1 MTGTQDAPPR
11 LRDLRVVVSDGR
23 ILDEATTAPA
33 AEPRHSTTAPVD
45 GDGAPGPSTSR
56 RPAAPVARA
65 GAVALTGLEG
75 QLVHAEAATASGLPQ
90 IRIVGLPDAAVR
102 EASDRVR
109 LGCQRSGFSLPE
121 CKVVVNLAPGGIR
134 KAGPGF
140 DLPVALA
147 VLGAAGHL
155 RPDDLVGVVAVGE
168 VGLDGRLRATA
179 GTLPAAAVAR
189 DHGAG
194 LFLVPVEAAPEAAL
208 VDGLEVVPVATVREA
223 VAVLSGATER
233 PARPRPPEPVQRHV
247 EDLADVR
254 GQALA
259 RRGIEIAAAG
269 GHHVLMM
276 GPPGCGKSMLA
287 RRLPGVLPGLT
298 TAEALEVAA
307 VRSIVGAVA
316 TDLDLRPPFRSPHHA
331 TSTAGLIGGGSGV
344 ARPGELSRAHRGVL
358 FLDEVLET
366 PRSTLDA
373 LREPLERGEVV
384 LVRSQSRVTYP
395 ARVQLVAAANPCP
408 CGHAGASRRPCR
420 CRPDQVARYRG
431 RLSGPL
437 LDRID
442 LHLELEPVSEDVLVG
457 PSDGEASADVAARVR
472 RARDTAAT
480 RWAAADVPADRRL
493 NRDVDAARLRHTVSA
508 TAQRRLA
515 RAVQTLGWSA
525 RTFDRCLRVARTI
538 ADLAA
543 ADVAGPDHVDE
554 AIAYRLDT
562 GPRPT

>member
-1 MTGTQDAPPR
+1 MSAVDEA
-11 LRDLRVVVSDGR
+11 DLTIGDLDVVVSDGTGV
-23 ILDEATTAPA
+23 DATAGPDRDAASAGPA
-33 AEPRHSTTAPVD
+33 R
-45 GDGAPGPSTSR
+45 PGRGTL
-56 RPAAPVARA
+56 ART
-65 GAVALTGLEG
+65 GAVALTGLSG
-75 QLVHAEAATASGLPQ
+75 DLVHAEAAIAAGLPQ

-102 EASDRVR
+102 EAADRVR

-121 CKVVVNLAPGGIR
+121 TKVVVNLAPAGIR
-134 KAGPGF
+134 KSGPGF
-140 DLPVALA
+140 DLPVALS
-147 VLGAAGHL
+147 VLAAAGHL
-155 RPDDLVGVVAVGE
+155 APADLDGVVAVGE
-168 VGLDGRLRATA
+168 VGLDGRLRGAA
-179 GTLPAAAVAR
+179 GTLPAATTARRAGVGRFVVPIDVA
-189 DHGAG
+189 G
-194 LFLVPVEAAPEAAL
+194 EAAL
-208 VDGLEVVPVATVREA
+208 VAGLEVVPVGSLREA
-223 VAVLSGATER
+223 VAVLSGAAEQ
-233 PARPRPPEPVQRHV
+233 PARPRPPEPVQREV
-247 EDLADVR
+247 EDLVDVR

-259 RRGIEIAAAG
+259 RRGLEIAAAG

-287 RRLPGVLPGLT
+287 RRVPGILPALT
-298 TAEALEVAA
+298 TGEALEVAA
-307 VRSIVGAVA
+307 VRSILGATA

-344 ARPGELSRAHRGVL
+344 ARPGELSRAHLGVL

-384 LVRSQSRVTYP
+384 LVRSQGRVTYP

-408 CGHAGASRRPCR
+408 CGHAGSSTRPCR

-442 LHLELEPVSEDVLVG
+442 LHLELEPVSEDALVG
-457 PSDGEASADVAARVR
+457 PSDGEPSAVVAERVR
-472 RARDTAAT
+472 RARDVAAT
-480 RWAAADVPADRRL
+480 RWADGGGPLDSRL
-493 NRDVDAARLRHTVSA
+493 NRDVDPARLRLTVA
-508 TAQRRLA
+508 TAAQRRLA
-515 RAVQTLGWSA
+515 RAVEALGWSA

-543 ADVAGPDHVDE
+543 CDVAGPDHVDE

>member
-1 MTGTQDAPPR
+1 MTPVDEA
-11 LRDLRVVVSDGR
+11 DLTVADLQVVVSDGTGADGASDDGR
-23 ILDEATTAPA
+23 APA
-33 AEPRHSTTAPVD
+33 ASGSARRAR
-45 GDGAPGPSTSR
+45 GPL
-56 RPAAPVARA
+56 ARA
-65 GAVALTGLEG
+65 GAVALTGLSG
-75 QLVHAEAATASGLPQ
+75 DLVHAEAAIAAGLPQ

-102 EASDRVR
+102 ESADRVR

-121 CKVVVNLAPGGIR
+121 TKVVVNLAPAGIR
-134 KAGPGF
+134 KSGPGF

-147 VLGAAGHL
+147 VLAAAGHL
-155 RPDDLVGVVAVGE
+155 APADLDGVVAMGE
-168 VGLDGRLRATA
+168 VGLDGHLRGAA
-179 GTLPAAAVAR
+179 GTLPAATTAR
-189 DHGAG
+189 RVGAG
-194 LFLVPVEAAPEAAL
+194 RMVVPIDVAGEAAL
-208 VDGLEVVPVATVREA
+208 VEGLDVVPVGSLRDA
-223 VAVLSGATER
+223 VAVLAGTIAC
-233 PARPRPPEPVQRHV
+233 PARPRPPEPVQRDV
-247 EDLADVR
+247 DDLVDVR

-287 RRLPGVLPGLT
+287 RRLPGILPGLT
-298 TAEALEVAA
+298 PAEALEVAA
-307 VRSIVGAVA
+307 VRSIVGVVA
-316 TDLDLRPPFRSPHHA
+316 TDLDLRPPFRAPHHA

-395 ARVQLVAAANPCP
+395 ARVQLVVAANPCP
-408 CGHAGASRRPCR
+408 CGHAGSSSRPCR

-457 PSDGEASADVAARVR
+457 PSDGESSAAVAARVR
-472 RARDTAAT
+472 QARDVAAS
-480 RWAAADVPADRRL
+480 RWAAADVPGDRRL
-493 NRDVDAARLRHTVSA
+493 NRDVDPARLRQTVSA

-515 RAVQTLGWSA
+515 RAVQALGWSA

-543 ADVAGPDHVDE
+543 SDVAGADHVDE

-562 GPRPT
+562 GPRST